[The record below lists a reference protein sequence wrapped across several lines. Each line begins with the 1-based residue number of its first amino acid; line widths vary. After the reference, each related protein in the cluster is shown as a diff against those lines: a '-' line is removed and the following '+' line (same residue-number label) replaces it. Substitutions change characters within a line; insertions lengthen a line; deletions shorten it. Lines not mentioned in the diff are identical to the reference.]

1 MQYYTTMKDLT
12 DEVDLIL
19 ASSDGEYDI
28 EAIAYEVAR
37 TRDVGTS
44 SKPPYYITEDDDE
57 FWDAAMRHALD

>member
-12 DEVDLIL
+12 DEVRHALE
-19 ASSDGEYDI
+19 SSDGEYDI

-44 SKPPYYITEDDDE
+44 NNPPFYITEDDDE

>member
-12 DEVDLIL
+12 DEVRHALE
-19 ASSDGEYDI
+19 SSDGEYDI

-37 TRDVGTS
+37 TRETQRLDQ
-44 SKPPYYITEDDDE
+44 PAFYITEDEDE

>member
-12 DEVDLIL
+12 DEVRHALE
-19 ASSDGEYDI
+19 SSDGEYDI

-44 SKPPYYITEDDDE
+44 SKPPFYITEDEGE